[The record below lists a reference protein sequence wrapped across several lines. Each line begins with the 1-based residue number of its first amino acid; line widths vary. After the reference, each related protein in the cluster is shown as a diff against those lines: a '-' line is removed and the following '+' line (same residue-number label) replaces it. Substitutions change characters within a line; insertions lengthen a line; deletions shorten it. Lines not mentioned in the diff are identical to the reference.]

1 MTMEK
6 HLKIKVPGSG
16 WRRKRGVIS
25 SCNTTHGTILVS
37 TIIGWVPNN
46 PAIVESRTLDSWAP
60 ITFSG
65 DFLFLWFLLARRVLR
80 KKGIKIDESLC
91 LHQQPTSL
99 TPIKPALTP
108 ICTGVGIWYA
118 TLLNERRRRREELPF
133 ETFYFPARSYRRL
146 KRFVCLGALNCV
158 CARARTPRLRR
169 FNWFARKK
177 TGPPWCYSKRF
188 QHCTLCRLSS
198 SSSSSSR
205 VEFSTLR
212 PSRSCGF
219 FLYLKCWPAFGVHHS
234 NNIRRQR
241 IISYSSRGSR
251 GGFTSVNRGEIN
263 TR

>member
-1 MTMEK
+1 MEK
-6 HLKIKVPGSG
+6 KARSYLELQHNARYYIGIDNNRVGPKQPSNRRVTDSRLLSAHHLFRWLSFS
-16 WRRKRGVIS
+16 VIS
-25 SCNTTHGTILVS
+25 SGS
-37 TIIGWVPNN
+37 
-46 PAIVESRTLDSWAP
+46 SRTQKKRDKDRRELVFASAANFLDTNQASINPYLHWCGYLIRHPLERKKKKTRRAP
-60 ITFSG
+60 F
-65 DFLFLWFLLARRVLR
+65 WNFLLSRPVV
-80 KKGIKIDESLC
+80 S
-91 LHQQPTSL
+91 P
-99 TPIKPALTP
+99 
-108 ICTGVGIWYA
+108 V
-118 TLLNERRRRREELPF
+118 
-133 ETFYFPARSYRRL
+133 
-146 KRFVCLGALNCV
+146 KRFVRLGALNCV

-251 GGFTSVNRGEIN
+251 EGFTSVNRGEIN